1 MLKSDSGR
9 EIRLF
14 ELCENFLMVEQGAC
28 QIRAEYFSQ
37 KLFHVI
43 LAIKKPFL
51 ETSYSFGEGARGQ
64 TIIISDKLKTKAS
77 KL

>member
-14 ELCENFLMVEQGAC
+14 ELCENFLIVEQGAC

-43 LAIKKPFL
+43 GNKEAVP
-51 ETSYSFGEGARGQ
+51 RN
-64 TIIISDKLKTKAS
+64 KLQLRRRS
-77 KL
+77 